1 MKCFHSLS
9 ICLILSLCALA
20 QDASNQG
27 STSAGV
33 IDGNDPLLQPAPLP
47 PGKPSLIG
55 GNIVKV
61 DQVRSTMVVRP
72 FGGKDMKIFFDDRTH
87 IFRDGVETT
96 QLGLRKQ
103 DRVYVDTL
111 LDGGHV
117 FAKNIRVETGGRLA
131 DARGSVVRLDRARG
145 RLSIVD
151 RLSQQPVDL
160 SLDSRTEVRRGEQPA
175 ALSDLVPGSLIAVE
189 FAPGAAGR
197 GIARQIT
204 IYATPGSVF
213 TFAGRLTFLDMKS
226 GVLALANQS
235 DSRNYEIHF
244 DPQANGFQNL
254 GMGYQ
259 VTIDALFDGSQYKA
273 RNVTVDQAAA
283 Q

>member
-1 MKCFHSLS
+1 
-9 ICLILSLCALA
+9 
-20 QDASNQG
+20 
-27 STSAGV
+27 V
-33 IDGNDPLLQPAPLP
+33 
-47 PGKPSLIG
+47 
-55 GNIVKV
+55 
-61 DQVRSTMVVRP
+61 
-72 FGGKDMKIFFDDRTH
+72 
-87 IFRDGVETT
+87 
-96 QLGLRKQ
+96 LRL
-103 DRVYVDTL
+103 DTL

-131 DARGSVVRLDRARG
+131 DARGSVIRLDSARG

-151 RLSQQPVDL
+151 RLSQQPVEF
-160 SLDSRTEVRRGEQPA
+160 SVDSHTEVRRGEQRA
-175 ALSDLVPGSLIAVE
+175 TVADVVPGSLIAVQ
-189 FAPGAAGR
+189 FAPGAAVR

-235 DSRNYEIHF
+235 DGRNYEIHF